1 MKSLVLL
8 ARSLFH
14 AHFSFRRHFLL
25 FSVGFRT
32 VALVTVNDTDDSV
45 VADILAHNKE
55 GSGSHGMYFRVNG
68 AAIWSRG
75 ANFIPMDE
83 LEGRLTDS
91 AHRIAVE
98 SAAAAHMNMLRVWGG
113 GMILPDAF
121 YDACD
126 ENGILLYHDM
136 MFVEEQ
142 GHGALRSQIVEDEM
156 RHIIRS
162 LASHPR

>member
-1 MKSLVLL
+1 MCCIHFCLKLFHIFFLL
-8 ARSLFH
+8 A
-14 AHFSFRRHFLL
+14 
-25 FSVGFRT
+25 GFR
-32 VALVTVNDTDDSV
+32 VAALVTVNDTDDSV
-45 VADILAHNKE
+45 VADILRNNKE
-55 GSGSHGMYFRVNG
+55 GSGSHGMYVRVNG

-75 ANFIPMDE
+75 ANFVPMDQ
-83 LEGRLTDS
+83 LERRLTDR

-126 ENGILLYHDM
+126 EKGILLYHDM

-142 GHGALRSQIVEDEM
+142 GHGALRSQTVQDEI
-156 RHIIRS
+156 RHIVRS
-162 LASHPR
+162 LASHAR